1 MNRTVTLGFT
11 VFRPETLPFA
21 AAAMQGCGLVVL
33 EEPQTPGFEAMLA
46 GEMPPHEYVLLT
58 EFEFPEYARRQC
70 LLLRELHGRGVR
82 VLQLHPWLDELVG
95 IHEFFASG
103 KTPDDLPQ
111 AGPARTVYERER
123 IWTAAL
129 MRFYE
134 ASGSCDFREIV
145 DSVNAFAKE
154 DAKKIGDMD
163 QARAAALGPLL
174 ADMSPDSRTYVE
186 CGSIHMDMVL
196 LLHRQLGPGRIQVRH
211 LMEEVCKPRH
221 GTRRLLPPGDVLTF
235 RHLLAA
241 PQNPR
246 AERLLA
252 ALAVV
257 YNKLIQ
263 KEELTASNGEY
274 PHMENE
280 ARVISQV
287 SALDHDDCQDLFTA
301 IRSLPRDKALEVLRK
316 RSQ

>member
-1 MNRTVTLGFT
+1 MSRTVTLGFT

-46 GEMPPHEYVLLT
+46 GEMPPQEYVLLT
-58 EFEFPEYARRQC
+58 EFEFPQYAQRQC
-70 LLLRELHGRGVR
+70 LLLRDLHGKGVR

-95 IHEFFASG
+95 IHEFFASA
-103 KTPDDLPQ
+103 KTPGDLPQ
-111 AGPARTVYERER
+111 DGPIRMVYERER

-134 ASGSCDFREIV
+134 ASGSGDFHEIV
-145 DSVNAFAKE
+145 ASVNAFAKE
-154 DAKKIGDMD
+154 DARKIRDMD
-163 QARAAALGPLL
+163 KARAESLVPVL
-174 ADMSPDSRTYVE
+174 ADLSPDSSAYVE

-196 LLHRQLGPGRIQVRH
+196 LLHRQLGPGRIRVRH
-211 LMEEVCKPRH
+211 LMEEVCKPRY

-235 RHLLAA
+235 RHLLGA
-241 PQNPR
+241 PENPQ

-252 ALAVV
+252 ARAVV

-263 KEELTASNGEY
+263 KEELAAREGEY
-274 PHMENE
+274 PHMDNE

-287 SALDHDDCQDLFTA
+287 SALDHDGCQEVFAA
-301 IRSLPRDKALEVLRK
+301 IRSLPLEEALEVVRA
-316 RSQ
+316 RRQ